1 MLSDSW
7 KFIFIS
13 AVGTS
18 HLATATPCQDSSSCE
33 IVKGAKASNVLIAV
47 VADGAGSA
55 KRADAGAMLA
65 CSYFVQRI
73 GQHVET
79 QAPLHEITRDLAKNW
94 IIDYQREVLNQCDGD
109 LVPRDFASTV
119 LGAVIGDDLSVFFQL
134 GDGAIVIADSEEP
147 ENYRWVFWPQQGQ
160 YANQTNFTTDEKAPA
175 NMEFTRVNRRIDEVT
190 LFTDGVQSL
199 TLDYQARVAH
209 APFFAPI
216 FEWLRNAPEQHSPE
230 YTASL
235 NAFLNS
241 ERVNDRT
248 DDDKTILL
256 ATRRSVATNTQ
267 SVQPDHDHPEIASL

>member
-7 KFIFIS
+7 KFIFTS

-18 HLATATPCQDSSSCE
+18 HLATATPCQDRSSCE
-33 IVKGAKASNVLIAV
+33 IVRGAEASNVLIAI

-55 KRADAGAMLA
+55 KRADAGAVLA
-65 CSYFVQRI
+65 CSYFARRI
-73 GQHVET
+73 RQHVET
-79 QAPLHEITRDLAKNW
+79 QAPLNEITHDLPKNW
-94 IIDYQREVLNQCDGD
+94 IVDYQREVVNQCDGD

-119 LGAVIGDDLSVFFQL
+119 LGAVIGDDFSAFFQL

-160 YANQTNFTTDEKAPA
+160 YANQTNFTTDENAPA
-175 NMEFTRVNRRIDEVT
+175 KVEFSYANRRIDEVA

-216 FEWLRNAPEQHSPE
+216 FEWLRNAGEQNSPE
-230 YTASL
+230 HTASL
-235 NAFLNS
+235 QAFLN
-241 ERVNDRT
+241 
-248 DDDKTILL
+248 
-256 ATRRSVATNTQ
+256 
-267 SVQPDHDHPEIASL
+267 